1 MPKRRTDDA
10 VYIVMTDHFIRA
22 RQPAGDLTAPKKET
36 PESETPPYRGEVVP
50 YYPKNMASSTT
61 PPARKQEE
69 AELYG
74 AVSQIVEHSNMSG
87 GVPLLESLVDKYKP
101 AQPEFYADLADGLTT
116 VGETAKGLQ
125 YYEEAAQ
132 HAPDSE
138 LILRRLGSAQM
149 DAGQLPRAEA
159 TLRRVTTLAPDD
171 AGAWGMLAQVVM
183 REGRAAEAKP
193 MFERSIAIDPEVP
206 EIHISLGSLLL
217 AGGDGAGAEKEY
229 REALRIQPNLPQ
241 AHMNLASV
249 LASRGNAFAAEARFH
264 FARSIE
270 LKPDYAEA
278 RLNYARLLY
287 SLHEFDEAEK
297 QVSASVATNGRVP
310 EAHELWGLLLG
321 RRDDL
326 AGAVREF
333 GEAVKLQP
341 DLWSAQFELGVA
353 LGKSRDFAGA
363 QEHLKLAA
371 GGSDPEVKAAAS
383 DLLRRLG
390 Q

>member
-22 RQPAGDLTAPKKET
+22 RQPAGDLTAAKKET

-50 YYPKNMASSTT
+50 YYPKNMASTTT
-61 PPARKQEE
+61 PPARRQEE

-74 AVSQIVEHSNMSG
+74 ALSQIVEHSNMSG
-87 GVPLLESLVDKYKP
+87 GVPLLESLVHKYKP
-101 AQPEFYADLADGLTT
+101 VQADFYADLADGITA
-116 VGETAKGLQ
+116 VGDVAKGLQ

-132 HAPDSE
+132 HAPDSA
-138 LILRRLGSAQM
+138 LILRRLGSARM
-149 DAGQLPRAEA
+149 DAGQLPGAEA
-159 TLRRVTTLAPDD
+159 TLRRVTTLTPEDS
-171 AGAWGMLAQVVM
+171 GAWGMLAQVVM
-183 REGRAAEAKP
+183 RQGRAPEA
-193 MFERSIAIDPEVP
+193 MALFRRSIAIDPEVP

-229 REALRIQPNLPQ
+229 REALRIEPNLPQ
-241 AHMNLASV
+241 AHMNLASM
-249 LASRGNAFAAEARFH
+249 LASRGKAFAAEARFH

-287 SLHEFDEAEK
+287 SLGEADEAEK
-297 QVSASVATNGRVP
+297 QVSASVATDGRVP

-321 RRDDL
+321 NKNDL

-333 GEAVKLQP
+333 GEAVKLRP
-341 DLWSAQFELGVA
+341 DLWSAQYELGVA
-353 LGKSRDFAGA
+353 LGKNRDFAGA
-363 QEHLKLAA
+363 EEHLKLAA
-371 GGSDPEVKAAAS
+371 GGNDPEVKAAAENI
-383 DLLRRLG
+383 LQRLAR
-390 Q
+390 